1 MSQLLEQVMGYL
13 RGVWRRR
20 WLVLIVAWLVAV
32 FSWVYIYTLENR
44 FRAQARVYVD
54 TQSLLKPLLGGLAI
68 QPNVQ
73 QQVQMMT
80 RTIVSRPNLEKLAR
94 MTDLDLRAKT
104 PQQQEA
110 LYKTLT
116 DKIRLEGG
124 GDSNLYNIAYEDS
137 NPDLAKRVVQALLT
151 IFTESSLGGTRTD
164 LSKSQKFIDEQLKAY
179 EEKLLEKEKEMEDF
193 KRRNIANM
201 PGTTGGFYA
210 QYQEVS
216 RAAEEARQALTEAA
230 DRKKQ
235 LERQLEDQEEILVSP
250 NPVTPATTALDQRI
264 AALQTQID
272 NLRLRYTDLHPE
284 IGRTKVLI
292 ARLQEQKKQEEDA
305 TRSESAGS
313 IKAQN
318 PIYQQLTIAIAEA
331 DATVASLK
339 ARIGQLDRK
348 KTDLMKIV
356 DTVPRIEGE
365 YTQLTRD
372 YGIYQKNFGAL
383 LDRRETAAMT
393 EEVETKTDTVDFRVV
408 DPPRVDGK
416 PVWPNRPMLVTVAPF
431 AGLALG
437 VVLAILLSQLRPT
450 IISRRQLTELT
461 GLPLLGAVTMIQ
473 TEAMKKRARR
483 LNYTFVFLIGALFVA
498 YLGQLI
504 YYLLLSPAA

>member
-1 MSQLLEQVMGYL
+1 MSQVLEQLLGYL

-32 FSWVYIYTLENR
+32 FSWVYIYSLENR
-44 FRAQARVYVD
+44 YRAQARVYVD
-54 TQSLLKPLLGGLAI
+54 TQSLLKPLLGGMAI

-104 PQQQEA
+104 RQQQEA
-110 LYKTLT
+110 LYKMLT
-116 DKIRLEGG
+116 DKITLTGER
-124 GDSNLYNIAYEDS
+124 DNNLYNIGYEDS
-137 NPDLAKRVVQALLT
+137 SPDLAKRVVQALLT

-164 LSKSQKFIDEQLKAY
+164 LSKSQKFIDEQLKNY
-179 EEKLLEKEKEMEDF
+179 EDKLLEKEKEIEEF

-210 QYQEVS
+210 QYTQVS
-216 RAAEEARQALTEAA
+216 ATLEEATQALNEAIE
-230 DRKKQ
+230 RKKQ
-235 LERQLEDQEEILVSP
+235 LQQQLEDQQEVLVAP
-250 NPVTPATTALDQRI
+250 APVTSTTTALDGRI
-264 AALQTQID
+264 SALQGQID

-284 IGRTKVLI
+284 IGRTKMLI
-292 ARLQEQKKQEEDA
+292 ARLQEQKKQEQ
-305 TRSESAGS
+305 ESAGKQSEAS

-331 DATVASLK
+331 DANVATLK
-339 ARIGQLDRK
+339 SRVAQLK
-348 KTDLMKIV
+348 KKKDELFHTV
-356 DTVPRIEGE
+356 DTVPRVEGA

-372 YGIYQKNFGAL
+372 YGVYQQNFAAL
-383 LDRRETAAMT
+383 LSRRETASMT
-393 EEVETKTDTVDFRVV
+393 EEVETKTDTVDFRVI

-416 PVWPNRPMLVTVAPF
+416 PIWPNRPLLVTVAPF
-431 AGLALG
+431 GGLAAG
-437 VVLAILLSQLRPT
+437 VLIAFLLVQLRPT
-450 IISRRQLTELT
+450 IASRRQLNEMT

-473 TEAMKKRARR
+473 TTDMKRRSRR
-483 LNYTFVFLIGALFVA
+483 LNLVYIAAIGALFVA
-498 YLGQLI
+498 YLGQMV